1 MPRQH
6 KFHTEASRI
15 PNNAVPNF
23 FAHGISIAAGP
34 GMPLELA
41 TITREM
47 MTELRRT
54 YRDGLPTEDLERS
67 VRRYVKY
74 WQDRSLAERSIV
86 EMLEQLLVQARHE
99 QLRLERRD
107 LTSMDAVIDV
117 VISRCLVT
125 TGLE

>member
-1 MPRQH
+1 
-6 KFHTEASRI
+6 
-15 PNNAVPNF
+15 VPNF

-117 VISRCLVT
+117 VIARCLVT